1 MQQMGTSVITSY
13 IMKTYSNTTE
23 TTDPATWSST
33 VQTDENR
40 QSNEKRQPPPSDSYN
55 SGAQAK
61 RRKAARLI
69 NLQPALIFNDRL
81 REAMKAANVT
91 PKQNDAQVSIDSVCS
106 NASKVG
112 LSKQYQEEVV
122 KEVKLRIESDSDFKE
137 LPERFPTIRSL

>member
-1 MQQMGTSVITSY
+1 
-13 IMKTYSNTTE
+13 
-23 TTDPATWSST
+23 
-33 VQTDENR
+33 
-40 QSNEKRQPPPSDSYN
+40 
-55 SGAQAK
+55 
-61 RRKAARLI
+61 
-69 NLQPALIFNDRL
+69 
-81 REAMKAANVT
+81 MKAANVT